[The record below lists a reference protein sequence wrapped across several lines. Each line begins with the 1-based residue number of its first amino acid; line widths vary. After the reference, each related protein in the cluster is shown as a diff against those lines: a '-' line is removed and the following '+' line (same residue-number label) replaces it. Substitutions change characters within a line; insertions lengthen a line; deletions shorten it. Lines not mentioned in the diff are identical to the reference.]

1 MSWGFASPP
10 IQTQKLNTGGISYK
24 YELCNQMDLDL
35 NLVSSTILLQEPG
48 RVTNLPDSGALIYK
62 MGIIFETTS
71 EAYGNKVLS
80 PASDPE

>member
-1 MSWGFASPP
+1 
-10 IQTQKLNTGGISYK
+10 
-24 YELCNQMDLDL
+24 MDLDL
-35 NLVSSTILLQEPG
+35 NLVPSTILLQEPG
-48 RVTNLPDSGALIYK
+48 RVTNLPDNGALIYK

>member
-1 MSWGFASPP
+1 
-10 IQTQKLNTGGISYK
+10 
-24 YELCNQMDLDL
+24 MDLDL
-35 NLVSSTILLQEPG
+35 NLVPSTILLQEPG